1 MEVTKSIEKCKYEK
15 YENRNG
21 RYPKNRNRARTHAV
35 AENYYI
41 YIYVY
46 MYI

>member
-21 RYPKNRNRARTHAV
+21 RYPKNRNRARTHA
-35 AENYYI
+35 
-41 YIYVY
+41 
-46 MYI
+46 